1 MNKIFKQI
9 STILSMDRYAR
20 VLIQHQ
26 RGNFT
31 EWEAIIQVNAHVG

>member
-9 STILSMDRYAR
+9 PTILSMDRYTQ

-26 RGNFT
+26 RGNFNK
-31 EWEAIIQVNAHVG
+31 WKVIIQVNAYVG